1 MKPLKLSIVIPAY
14 REEKN
19 IYQTIEKIVKTH
31 DRLDYSYEVI
41 VVVDGSPDQT
51 AKNARKFKSKNLR
64 VFEYQPNKGKGFAL
78 RFGTEKAKGEIITFT
93 DAGGDFD
100 PAQFDR
106 CVKLMDLF
114 DADFV
119 LGSKR
124 HPASKVNYPKK
135 RRMYSW
141 IYQRVIKL
149 FFGLNVTDT
158 QAGLKFLKHKVAK
171 DVVPRALV
179 KQYAFDLEMLVIAH
193 QLGYRRIFE
202 APIELDFNQVSTGI
216 NFKTIKRMIID
227 TLAIF
232 YRARILN
239 YYRKN
244 GQTKNI
250 TAKKSAVR
258 TSGKYVDKSYLIA
271 GGAGF
276 LGANIAKRIL
286 VGGGKVLVVDNLQ
299 TGNDRNL
306 AELKK
311 FRNFSFK
318 KGDIRL
324 PLKIRGKF
332 DFVLNYACPASPP
345 KYYLDP
351 IKTLETS
358 AIGTENLLKLALK
371 NDARF
376 FHTSTSEVYGDPLEH
391 PQKED
396 YAGNVQPYGMRSC
409 YDEGKRYAEAL
420 IYQARQQKGVN
431 TGVVRIFNTY
441 GPLMDPDDGRVVSTF
456 IKQALAGEDITIQD
470 SGRQTRSFCYVDDQ
484 IDAQL
489 KFIHSNLEGP
499 MNVGNPQEF
508 TMLELAQKVI
518 KLTNSKSKIVH
529 IPAAISD
536 PKKRKPDISLAKK
549 ELKWQPKVN
558 LDEGIKKTIFWF
570 KSIGY

>member
-106 CVKLMDLF
+106 CVKLIDLF

-193 QLGYRRIFE
+193 QLGYRRVFE
-202 APIELDFNQVSTGI
+202 APVELDFNAVSSGI
-216 NFKTIKRMIID
+216 HFGTIRKMITD
-227 TLAIF
+227 TLAVF

-239 YYRKN
+239 YYRRHN
-244 GQTKNI
+244 
-250 TAKKSAVR
+250 
-258 TSGKYVDKSYLIA
+258 
-271 GGAGF
+271 
-276 LGANIAKRIL
+276 KRK
-286 VGGGKVLVVDNLQ
+286 KVLR
-299 TGNDRNL
+299 GRNRH
-306 AELKK
+306 EKK
-311 FRNFSFK
+311 
-318 KGDIRL
+318 
-324 PLKIRGKF
+324 
-332 DFVLNYACPASPP
+332 
-345 KYYLDP
+345 
-351 IKTLETS
+351 
-358 AIGTENLLKLALK
+358 
-371 NDARF
+371 
-376 FHTSTSEVYGDPLEH
+376 
-391 PQKED
+391 
-396 YAGNVQPYGMRSC
+396 
-409 YDEGKRYAEAL
+409 
-420 IYQARQQKGVN
+420 
-431 TGVVRIFNTY
+431 
-441 GPLMDPDDGRVVSTF
+441 
-456 IKQALAGEDITIQD
+456 
-470 SGRQTRSFCYVDDQ
+470 
-484 IDAQL
+484 
-489 KFIHSNLEGP
+489 
-499 MNVGNPQEF
+499 
-508 TMLELAQKVI
+508 
-518 KLTNSKSKIVH
+518 
-529 IPAAISD
+529 
-536 PKKRKPDISLAKK
+536 
-549 ELKWQPKVN
+549 
-558 LDEGIKKTIFWF
+558 
-570 KSIGY
+570 